1 MPRCCATDRLFARA
15 ALTGLALLAFAGAG
29 FAPDRPILCSDCE
42 TWNRPQAP
50 FRIFGNTYYV
60 GTAGL
65 SSILIDTGAGLILI
79 DGGLPQSAP
88 LIDANIRTLGFSTG
102 EIRYIALSHAH
113 FDHAGGIA
121 ALQRASGA
129 RVLTSRAGAEALR
142 RGGLLPADPQF
153 GFGPERT
160 AFPPVPGAKAIGDRQ
175 TVSLG
180 GVKLRGIYT
189 PGHTPG
195 GMSWTWRSCE
205 GERCLDIV
213 YADSLSPVSAPG
225 FRFSDGAADD
235 IRTSADTIAGADCDI
250 MLAPHPFLFDMQARA
265 KRGEE
270 AFIDDEACRRYAE
283 DSLAR
288 LERRLQTE

>member
-1 MPRCCATDRLFARA
+1 MPRYLAPDPGFARVA
-15 ALTGLALLAFAGAG
+15 TALLAIFLCAA
-29 FAPDRPILCSDCE
+29 ASLTPDPSIQCSDCRD
-42 TWNRPQAP
+42 WNEPQAP
-50 FRIFGNTYYV
+50 FRIFGNTWYV

-65 SSILIDTGAGLILI
+65 SSILIDTGSGLILL

-88 LIDANIRTLGFSTG
+88 LIDANLRGLGFSID
-102 EIRYIALSHAH
+102 EVRYIALSHAH

-129 RVLTSRAGAEALR
+129 RVLSSTAGAEALR
-142 RGGLLPADPQF
+142 RGALLPTDPQF

-160 AFPPVPGAKAIGDRQ
+160 DFPAVANVTAIEDGETILLGDV
-175 TVSLG
+175 T
-180 GVKLRGIYT
+180 LRGIHT

-205 GERCLDIV
+205 GGRCLDMV

-225 FRFSDGAADD
+225 FRFSGGAAKA
-235 IRTSADTIAGADCDI
+235 IRTSADRIAGLDCDI
-250 MLAPHPFLFDMQARA
+250 MLAPHPFLFDLQARA
-265 KRGEE
+265 ERGEE
-270 AFIDDEACRRYAE
+270 AFIDDQACRRYAE

-288 LERRLQTE
+288 LERRLRTE